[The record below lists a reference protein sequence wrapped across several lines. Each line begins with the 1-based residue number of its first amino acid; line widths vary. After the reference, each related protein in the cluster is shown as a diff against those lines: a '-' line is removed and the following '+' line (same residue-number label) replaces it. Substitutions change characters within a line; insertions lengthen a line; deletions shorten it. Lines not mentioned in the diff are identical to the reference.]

1 MFSKLFHSKNA
12 IIVSFKLIKLLNTI
26 FLQMAISFVTVHH
39 LANYR
44 SANLCLQNDPVPFF
58 PGPFILKMKL
68 MRALVNKNNEGSHL
82 IILLCCNH
90 YCWPFEAENNLKLPF
105 DGYCNSRRSTCVS
118 KCVCGA

>member
-1 MFSKLFHSKNA
+1 
-12 IIVSFKLIKLLNTI
+12 
-26 FLQMAISFVTVHH
+26 MAISFVTVHH

-82 IILLCCNH
+82 IILLCLLMATVTEEK
-90 YCWPFEAENNLKLPF
+90 YL
-105 DGYCNSRRSTCVS
+105 RVQ
-118 KCVCGA
+118 VCMWCMTRYT

>member
-1 MFSKLFHSKNA
+1 
-12 IIVSFKLIKLLNTI
+12 
-26 FLQMAISFVTVHH
+26 MAISFVTVHH

-82 IILLCCNH
+82 IILLCCNQ

-105 DGYCNSRRSTCVS
+105 DGYSVTEEKYLRVQ
-118 KCVCGA
+118 VCMWCMTKYT